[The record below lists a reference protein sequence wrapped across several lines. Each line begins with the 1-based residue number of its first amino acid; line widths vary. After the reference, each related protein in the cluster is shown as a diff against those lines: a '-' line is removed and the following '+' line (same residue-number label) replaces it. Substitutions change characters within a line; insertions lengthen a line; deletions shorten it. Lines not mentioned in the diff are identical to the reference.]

1 MLDSI
6 PESNGKLIPN
16 VKRQNGSGNAFPN
29 LLYAAIMPRWS
40 EPAFRA
46 RVEQRAQQLGLSV
59 AELLGRADVAVDLLR
74 KTPRT
79 YGRSILTIE
88 KIADACGW
96 TLAQAIGADDPG
108 KTGISGTDPVRIRL
122 AIIAAD
128 RTIGGNIASGPER
141 LAALADLAGY
151 AYDLLS
157 DWSSSGAELDE
168 RTALGM
174 VEASLRRRFANQD
187 LPRS

>member
-1 MLDSI
+1 
-6 PESNGKLIPN
+6 
-16 VKRQNGSGNAFPN
+16 
-29 LLYAAIMPRWS
+29 MPRWS

-46 RVEQRAQQLGLSV
+46 RVKLRARQLGLSLG
-59 AELLGRADVAVDLLR
+59 ELLGRADVAVDLLR
-74 KTPRT
+74 KPPRT

-108 KTGISGTDPVRIRL
+108 QTGVSRTDPARIHL
-122 AIIAAD
+122 ALIAAD
-128 RTIGGNIASGPER
+128 RTIGGNLAPGPER
-141 LAALADLAGY
+141 WAVLADLAGY

-157 DWSSSGAELDE
+157 DWSSSGADLDE
-168 RTALGM
+168 RTALAM
-174 VEASLRRRFANQD
+174 VEASLRRRFSNPD